1 MQISTGITAT
11 RREWMPGV
19 SILRLHIAQWVR
31 ECVRNKGNAYQGSHA
46 VAGRTGC
53 SAGMVAA
60 RDRNRGAADGGG
72 WSGPR
77 TTLPDPG
84 AGPEDRAVP
93 GYVRGNDQSPWLGGR
108 IPGSTVSAPA
118 TDVAAGRDRHDAGPG
133 AQRCPGA
140 VDGVCGAG
148 LSTGAAIVPLP
159 G

>member
-1 MQISTGITAT
+1 
-11 RREWMPGV
+11 MPGV
-19 SILRLHIAQWVR
+19 SILWLHIAQWVR

-53 SAGMVAA
+53 SAGMGAA

-93 GYVRGNDQSPWLGGR
+93 GYVRGNDQSPRLGCR
-108 IPGSTVSAPA
+108 IRSEEHTSELQSRPHLVCRLLLEKKKNIITPHPA
-118 TDVAAGRDRHDAGPG
+118 RANRH
-133 AQRCPGA
+133 
-140 VDGVCGAG
+140 
-148 LSTGAAIVPLP
+148 L
-159 G
+159 